1 MKYLKKYQINIRG
14 GMKTSYDKKVVII
27 GGGAAGI
34 DVLELLLRGKEG
46 AGETEI
52 TLIKKEEEGF
62 FSSCGLPFAL
72 QGMYSIKDLVLFEP
86 NFYINKGVDFRTGTE
101 VTSIDLENSYV
112 RVDTGEDI
120 KYDYL
125 VIATGSK
132 PFIPPI
138 EGTNL
143 EGVYTLTGKEDGE
156 RLEAAMNAKETSN
169 AVIIGAGIIGLQTA
183 VAFSKKGIKTTVVE
197 MLPYLLP
204 TIVDADMTSIVQKW
218 LHKDIAFL
226 FGKPVSA
233 IKGQEQQV
241 KSVIA
246 EGEEIPADIVLIS
259 AGMRPNVDIAMKAGI
274 DIGESGGIVTDRSL
288 CVKKGNSYLNNVYA
302 LGDCIEVT
310 DAVTNRP
317 RLSQLAS
324 TALIQAR
331 VVSNNIL
338 GISSSYEPC
347 LSPTVAA
354 ISGLQVG
361 SVGVT
366 SETARRYEIKT
377 KAGNAIKYT
386 KARFFP
392 GRKLIIAKLIFE
404 EDTVKLIGAQLIS
417 EETVAERINEL
428 TLAIKAGITANE
440 ICMRERCFEPSL
452 TMVED
457 VIVDA
462 AVKAQK

>member
-1 MKYLKKYQINIRG
+1 MV
-14 GMKTSYDKKVVII
+14 KKVVII

-46 AGETEI
+46 AEETEI
-52 TLIKKEEEGF
+52 TLIKKETEGF

-72 QGMYSIKDLVLFEP
+72 QGMYDIKDLVLFEP
-86 NFYINKGVDFRTGTE
+86 NFYIDKGVDFRTGTE
-101 VTSIDLENSYV
+101 VTSIDSENSYV

-143 EGVYTLTGKEDGE
+143 EGVFRLWGREDGE
-156 RLEAAMNAKETSN
+156 RLEAAMDAEETSS
-169 AVIIGAGIIGLQTA
+169 AVIIGGGMIGLQAA
-183 VAFSKKGIKTTVVE
+183 VVFSKKGIKTAVVE
-197 MLPYLLP
+197 MYSYLLP
-204 TIVDADMTSIVQKW
+204 AILDDDMASIVQKW
-218 LHKDIAFL
+218 LRNDVTFIL
-226 FGKPVSA
+226 GKPVSA
-233 IKGQEQQV
+233 IKGRRHVE
-241 KSVIA
+241 SVIVG
-246 EGEEIPADIVLIS
+246 GEDIPADLVLLS
-259 AGMRPNVDIAMKAGI
+259 AGMRPNVDISKKAGI
-274 DIGESGGIVTDRSL
+274 EVGENGGIVVDQSL
-288 CVKKGNSYLNNVYA
+288 HVKKGNSYLNNVYA

-331 VVSNNIL
+331 VVSNNLL

-347 LSPTVAA
+347 LSPTVAT

-366 SETARRYEIKT
+366 SETTQRYGIKT
-377 KAGNAIKYT
+377 KAGRAIKYT

-392 GRKLIIAKLIFE
+392 TRKLIIAKLIFE
-404 EDTVKLIGAQLIS
+404 AGTEKLIGAQLIS

-428 TLAIKAGITANE
+428 TLAIKAGITATA

-462 AVKAQK
+462 AIKALKQG

>member
-1 MKYLKKYQINIRG
+1 MAKE
-14 GMKTSYDKKVVII
+14 VVII

-34 DVLELLLRGKEG
+34 DVLELLHRGKED
-46 AGETEI
+46 TEKMEL
-52 TLIKKEEEGF
+52 TLIKKEKEGF
-62 FSSCGLPFAL
+62 FSTCGLPFAL
-72 QGMYSIKDLVLFEP
+72 QGMYSIKELELIEP
-86 NFYINKGVDFRTGTE
+86 KFYIDKGVDFRTGTE
-101 VTSIDLENSYV
+101 VTGINLGDGYV
-112 RVDTGEDI
+112 SVDTGEDI
-120 KYDYL
+120 KYDNL

-156 RLEAAMNAKETSN
+156 RIEAAMNANRPGN
-169 AVIIGAGIIGLQTA
+169 ALIIGAGLIGLQTA

-197 MLPYLLP
+197 TLLHLLP
-204 TIVDADMTSIVQKW
+204 TILDADMTSIVQKW

-233 IKGQEQQV
+233 IKGKQQV
-241 KSVIA
+241 SAVIV
-246 EGEEIPADIVLIS
+246 GEEEISADIVLIS
-259 AGMRPNVDIAMKAGI
+259 AGMRPNVDIAMKAGLE
-274 DIGESGGIVTDRSL
+274 IGESRGIVTDRSL
-288 CVKKGNSYLNNVYA
+288 RVKKGKSYLNNVYA
-302 LGDCIEVT
+302 LGDCVEVL
-310 DAVTNRP
+310 DAVTSRP

-331 VVSNNIL
+331 VVANNIL
-338 GISSSYEPC
+338 GISSFYEPC

-361 SVGVT
+361 SVGVI
-366 SETARRYEIKT
+366 SETARRYGIKMKT
-377 KAGNAIKYT
+377 GNAIKYT
-386 KARFFP
+386 RARFFP
-392 GRKLIIAKLIFE
+392 GRKLIIVKLIFE
-404 EDTVKLIGAQLIS
+404 ADTAKLIGAQIIS
-417 EETVAERINEL
+417 EEAVAERINEL

-440 ICMRERCFEPSL
+440 LCMRERCYEPSL

-462 AVKAQK
+462 AVKALK

>member
-1 MKYLKKYQINIRG
+1 MA
-14 GMKTSYDKKVVII
+14 KKVVIL

-34 DVLELLLRGKEG
+34 DVLDLLLRGKEG
-46 AGETEI
+46 AEEIEI
-52 TLIKKEEEGF
+52 TLIKKEKEGF
-62 FSSCGLPFAL
+62 FSTCGLPFAL
-72 QGMYSIKDLVLFEP
+72 QGMYSIKELELIEP
-86 NFYINKGVDFRTGTE
+86 NYYIDKGVEFGTGTE
-101 VTSIDLENSYV
+101 VTGINLENGYV
-112 RVDTGEDI
+112 SVDTGEDI

-156 RLEAAMNAKETSN
+156 RVEAAMNAN
-169 AVIIGAGIIGLQTA
+169 ARNALIIGGGLIGLQTA
-183 VAFSKKGIKTTVVE
+183 VAFSKKGINTTVVE
-197 MLPYLLP
+197 MLPHLLP
-204 TIVDADMTSIVQKW
+204 TILDADMTSLVQKW
-218 LHKDIAFL
+218 LHKDVTFL
-226 FGKPVSA
+226 LGKPVSA
-233 IKGQEQQV
+233 IKGDQRV
-241 KSVIA
+241 RAVIV

-259 AGMRPNVDIAMKAGI
+259 AGMRPNVAVAMKAGI
-274 DIGESGGIVTDRSL
+274 ETGESGGIVTDRSL
-288 CVKKGNSYLNNVYA
+288 RAKKGKSYLNSVYA
-302 LGDCIEVT
+302 LGDCVEVI
-310 DAVTNRP
+310 DAVTYRP

-331 VVSNNIL
+331 VVANNIL

-361 SVGVT
+361 SVGVI
-366 SETARRYEIKT
+366 SETAGRYGIKLKVG
-377 KAGNAIKYT
+377 KAIRYT
-386 KARFFP
+386 RARFFP
-392 GRKLIIAKLIFE
+392 GRKLIIVKLIFE
-404 EDTVKLIGAQLIS
+404 AHTEKLIGAQIIS

-428 TLAIKAGITANE
+428 TLAIKERITAND